1 MAEQK
6 FEKPGA
12 LGRDEATSITLRIN
26 KELHRLRLDPRTT
39 LLDCLRETVAL
50 TGTKKGCDHGQCG
63 ACTVHV
69 NGQAVRACTT
79 PVSSIAGKKVTT
91 IEGLSADKIGR
102 MVQDAWVENNVPQC
116 GYCQAGQCMSAAAL
130 LKSKKNPSDS
140 DIDQAMS
147 GNICRCGCYTRIR
160 ASIKEVAVKR
170 GAA

>member
-1 MAEQK
+1 MALDLNVNGTRHAVDAD
-6 FEKPGA
+6 P
-12 LGRDEATSITLRIN
+12 LTPLLWVIRD
-26 KELHRLRLDPRTT
+26 H
-39 LLDCLRETVAL
+39 VGL
-50 TGTKKGCDHGQCG
+50 TGTKFSCGIGQCG

-69 NGQAVRACTT
+69 DGQAVRSCTT
-79 PVSSIAGKKVTT
+79 PVSAVAGKKVTT